1 MSTDLETAGHC
12 ALDAVLDYRAAAPLR
27 DAFLERRG
35 APVNVDASRVEQMG
49 GLCLQVLIA
58 ARRAWSHDG
67 VPFDFIAR
75 SEAFDASVAAFG
87 ARGALGM
94 IQVTE

>member
-1 MSTDLETAGHC
+1 MGAEMEVAGRC

-35 APVNVDASRVEQMG
+35 APVRVDASHVEQMG
-49 GLCLQVLIA
+49 ALCLQVLIA

-67 VPFDFIAR
+67 VPFDFTAR

-87 ARGALGM
+87 AHGALGM
-94 IQVTE
+94 AQVTE